1 MLHIL
6 HHLNYVPVIV
16 VTIIGFALGG
26 LWYSQL
32 LFGKAWREEAKLT
45 EEQCKAGCAKK
56 LIIAL
61 VCTFVFTAVLDALVV
76 LHGADTLLRGARF
89 GLILGLGLA
98 AALQI
103 PGSIF
108 EGRTCRYRA
117 IVVGH
122 SVLLFV
128 LTAAILAVYH

>member
-16 VTIIGFALGG
+16 VTVLGFAFGA
-26 LWYSQL
+26 LWYSQI

-45 EEQCKAGCAKK
+45 EEQCKAGCVGK
-56 LIIAL
+56 LVRAL
-61 VCTFVFTAVLDALVV
+61 VCTFVFTAVLDGIIV
-76 LHGADTLLRGARF
+76 LHGADTVMRGAR
-89 GLILGLGLA
+89 LGLLIGIGFA
-98 AALQI
+98 AALQL
-103 PGSIF
+103 PGTFF

-122 SVLLFV
+122 NVLLCV
-128 LTAAILAVYH
+128 LAAAILAVYR